1 MKFYTNVQLYGNQI
15 LIKGVEDGVRYKY
28 RIDYKPS
35 MFVPSPKPSKFKT
48 LHGNTVE
55 KIQPGSIK
63 ETRDFIK
70 RYEGVENFSFYGTTQ
85 FHYAY
90 IAEEFTEELLDYDIS
105 KIVVATIDIEVG
117 SEHGFPNPENAHEEI
132 TAICIKSNNNIFVY
146 GCGDYVNS
154 NPHVEYIKCS
164 NETNLLNQFIE
175 KWVEIGPDVISGWN
189 IELFDIPYLVNR
201 INKLFNNKKAS
212 QKLSPWGIIKERKVF
227 GMGGREH
234 QAYELLGVATLDYID
249 LYKKFTYKSVESYR
263 LDHIAFVELGEKKLD
278 YSEFDTLH
286 QLYKLDYQK
295 FIDYNVKDVLLV
307 DALDEKM
314 KLIELAIAM
323 AYDARV
329 NYSDVHMQVRMWD
342 VLIYNHLL
350 RKGIVIPPKKFTSKN
365 ESYAGAYVKDPSV
378 GMHDWVVSFDLNSL
392 YPHLIIQYN
401 ISPETLVSGH
411 ESFTID
417 DLLENKFNGQEKLK
431 QLNYTLAPNGH
442 YFDRKQQGF
451 LPEMMQKMYNDRV
464 KYKSKMIE
472 ASKKLES
479 GQGNRKELINEISKF
494 NNIQMAKKISLN
506 SAYGAIGNQY
516 FRFFDIRLAEA
527 VTYGGQLSI
536 RWVER
541 EVNQYLNNLLKTDSI
556 DYVLASDTDSIY
568 INLGGLVDK
577 VFKDKSDTNKII
589 KFLDTICE
597 EKLQQIIDNCYTNL
611 AEYLNAYE
619 QKMYM
624 KREVLVDRAIWVAKK
639 RYILNVHNSEGIQY
653 AKPKLKMMGL
663 ESIKSST
670 PEVCRNKL
678 KESFGLIMNSNEDDV
693 IEFIE
698 EFREEFYLLS
708 PEQVAFPRSVKGL
721 RKYQD
726 KDMLYIKGT
735 PIHVKGSLIYNS
747 LLKKYKLSNKYPLIQ
762 EGEKIKFAYL
772 KQPNPTGDTVIAM
785 GNRMPKEFGLNQ
797 YIDYE
802 TQYEKS
808 FVGPLKIILNAIGW
822 KTEQIA
828 NLEGFFS

>member
-15 LIKGVEDGVRYKY
+15 LVKGVEDGVKYKH

-48 LHGNTVE
+48 LHGNGVE

-70 RYEGVENFSFYGTTQ
+70 RYEGVENFSFYGISQ

-90 IAEEFTEELLDYDIS
+90 IAEEFTEEILDYDIS
-105 KIVVATIDIEVG
+105 KIVVANIDIEVG
-117 SEHGFPNPENAHEEI
+117 SERGFPKPEDANEEI
-132 TAICIKSNNNIFVY
+132 VAICIKSNGNIFVY
-146 GCGDYVNS
+146 GCGDYNNS
-154 NPHVEYIKCS
+154 NLDVEYIKCS
-164 NETNLLNQFIE
+164 NETDLLTRFIE
-175 KWVEIGPDVISGWN
+175 KWIEIGPDVITGWN
-189 IELFDIPYLVNR
+189 VELFDIPYLVNR
-201 INKLFNNKKAS
+201 ISRLFNNKTS
-212 QKLSPWGIIKERKVF
+212 QKLSPWNIVKERKIY
-227 GMGGREH
+227 GMGGRKH
-234 QAYELLGVATLDYID
+234 QAFELVGISILDYID
-249 LYKKFTYKSVESYR
+249 LYKKFTYQASESYR

-286 QLYKLDYQK
+286 QLYRLDYQK

-314 KLIELAIAM
+314 KLIDLAIAM

-329 NYSDVHMQVRMWD
+329 NYSDVYMQVRMWD

-350 RKGIVIPPKKFTSKN
+350 RKGIVIPPKQSILKSS
-365 ESYAGAYVKDPSV
+365 SYAGAYVKDPSV

-401 ISPETLVSGH
+401 ISPETLASGH
-411 ESFTID
+411 ENFTID
-417 DLLENKFNGQEKLK
+417 DLLENKFHGQEKLK
-431 QLNYTLAPNGH
+431 ELDYTLAPNGH

-541 EVNQYLNNLLKTDSI
+541 EVNQYLNNLLKTNGA

-568 INLGGLVDK
+568 VNLSGLVDK
-577 VFKDKSDTNKII
+577 VFKDKSDKNKII
-589 KFLDTICE
+589 KFLDKICT
-597 EKLQQIIDNCYTNL
+597 EKFQHIIDNCYTRL

-639 RYILNVHNSEGIQY
+639 RYILNVHNSEGVQY

-663 ESIKSST
+663 EAIKSST

-678 KESFGLIMNSNEDDV
+678 KESFLLIMNSNEDDV

-698 EFREEFYLLS
+698 EFREEFYMLS
-708 PEQVAFPRSVKGL
+708 PEAVAFPRSVKGL
-721 RKYQD
+721 RKYYD

-735 PIHVKGSLIYNS
+735 PIHVKGSLIYNK
-747 LLKKYKLSNKYPLIQ
+747 LLKKHKLSNKYPLIQ

-772 KQPNPTGDTVIAM
+772 KKPNPTGDTVIAM
-785 GNRMPKEFGLNQ
+785 GNRLPNEFGLNQ
-797 YIDYE
+797 FIDYE
-802 TQYEKS
+802 TQYEKT
-808 FVGPLKIILNAIGW
+808 FVEPLKIILNAIGW
-822 KTEQIA
+822 KTERIA